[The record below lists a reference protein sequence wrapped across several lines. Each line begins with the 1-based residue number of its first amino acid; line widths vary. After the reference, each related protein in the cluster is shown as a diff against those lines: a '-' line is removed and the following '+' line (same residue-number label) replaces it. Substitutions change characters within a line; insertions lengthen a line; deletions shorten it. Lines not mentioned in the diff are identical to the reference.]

1 MNIYDLKINHPGR
14 SEALQYFDNHCTAA
28 TPPSKGG
35 ETFTILSYHKTTL
48 RLTAMVLAPRCRGAG
63 SPGEGNLEPGSL
75 DFGFWTLNFEL

>member
-35 ETFTILSYHKTTL
+35 ESI
-48 RLTAMVLAPRCRGAG
+48 M
-63 SPGEGNLEPGSL
+63 NQ
-75 DFGFWTLNFEL
+75 LNFNVKISLPLMILPVKSCSDSLG